1 MTPEVKH
8 RSRWNGS
15 RQFASGLWDARRP
28 NIAAQAH
35 RAGKALECLNSSM
48 TIDQRWRDVA
58 NQKIRA

>member
-28 NIAAQAH
+28 QY
-35 RAGKALECLNSSM
+35 RSAGP
-48 TIDQRWRDVA
+48 QGG
-58 NQKIRA
+58 